1 MRPSSAA
8 KREQILDAASTLF
21 VQHGFT
27 ETSMEMV
34 AQQAGVS
41 KQTVYSHFG
50 CKDDLFTAAIRCKC
64 NRYELIDLL
73 ARENAPLRERL
84 LDISRHFVQLLLSE
98 EARCVHR
105 TCIAQVETQPQA
117 AALFFAAGPQVMIHG
132 LTEMLEREIA
142 AGMIVSDNPRHSAIQ
157 LLMMVMGEAKL
168 RSELGI
174 TPQLSDDEIDRY
186 IVSCVDLFLRGYG
199 YIEGP

>member
-8 KREQILDAASTLF
+8 KREQILDAASMLF
-21 VQHGFT
+21 VQCGFT

-34 AQQAGVS
+34 AHQAGVS

-50 CKDDLFTAAIRCKC
+50 CKDDLFTAAIRSKC

-73 ARENAPLRERL
+73 KRESEPLRERL

-105 TCIAQVETQPQA
+105 TCIAQVDTQPQA

-132 LTEMLEREIA
+132 LTEMLEREVEA
-142 AGMIVSDNPRHSAIQ
+142 DRVSIDNPRHAAVQ
-157 LLMMVMGEAKL
+157 FLMMVMGEAKM

-186 IVSCVDLFLRGYG
+186 IICCVDLFLRGYG
-199 YIEGP
+199 YTEGQ

>member
-27 ETSMEMV
+27 DTSMEMV

-64 NRYELIDLL
+64 DRYNLVDLL
-73 ARENAPLRERL
+73 AREDGSLRERL
-84 LDISRHFVQLLLSE
+84 LDIGRHFIQLILSE

-105 TCIAQVETQPQA
+105 TCVAQVDTQPQA
-117 AALFFAAGPQVMIHG
+117 AALFFAAGPQVMIQG
-132 LTEMLEREIA
+132 FTEMLGREAELGRVAIEH
-142 AGMIVSDNPRHSAIQ
+142 PRHAAIQ
-157 LLMMVMGEAKL
+157 FLMMVMGEAKL

-186 IVSCVDLFLRGYG
+186 IVSSVELFLRGYG
-199 YIEGP
+199 YTEGP